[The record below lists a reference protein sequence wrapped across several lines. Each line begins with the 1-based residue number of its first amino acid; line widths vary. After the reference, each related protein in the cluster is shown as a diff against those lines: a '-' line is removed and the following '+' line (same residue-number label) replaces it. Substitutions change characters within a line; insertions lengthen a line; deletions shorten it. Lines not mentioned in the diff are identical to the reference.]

1 MPGSELH
8 CVRGCGVVNA
18 APADILA
25 LLTTPERRKWYDE
38 MCTESKLVQQLDA
51 NTALHYTRFEA
62 RDWFCATAARDFAM
76 LAKWTRMQDGVT
88 VVVRWARLLFLSIRA

>member
-38 MCTESKLVQQLDA
+38 MCVEARTVAQLDS
-51 NTALHYTRFEA
+51 NTFLAYTRFEA
-62 RDWFCATAARDFAM
+62 RGWCCARFEARDF
-76 LAKWTRMQDGVT
+76 LVLHKHTRLQVLRHC
-88 VVVRWARLLFLSIRA
+88 V